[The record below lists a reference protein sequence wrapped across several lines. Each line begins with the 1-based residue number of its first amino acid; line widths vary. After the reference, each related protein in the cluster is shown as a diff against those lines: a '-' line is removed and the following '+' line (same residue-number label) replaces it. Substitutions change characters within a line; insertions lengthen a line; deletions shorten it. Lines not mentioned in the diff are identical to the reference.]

1 MIIDN
6 KKVKEELRK
15 KGFKEPE
22 KYYPTDALKDLGYI
36 KNECK
41 NCERVFYAVGIKN
54 ICGDPTC
61 FGGFRFIGDTPAKN
75 KLGYNQ
81 AWTKFAYIMKKQGYT
96 PINRYP
102 CVARWREDEYW
113 VGASIY
119 DFQPY
124 VVSGEVEPPANPL
137 VVPQFCM
144 RFNDIDNIGIT
155 GAHYACFIM
164 QGQHAFV
171 EAKYYDK
178 NKYFRD
184 LHKWFTDGIG
194 IPKEE
199 LYIHLDSWAGGGNA
213 GVSCEFMSRGLE
225 IANQVYMTYELTPSG
240 LKDLKLK
247 VLDMGQGQER
257 VAWFTQGKSTSYE
270 TTFPSVVKKLYSI
283 TGVKVDEKLMQKF
296 LPYSSYL
303 NVDEVEDIDKVWDYV
318 AKQIKVGVEE
328 LRKKILEL
336 AALYSIAE
344 HSRAL
349 LVALSDGA
357 LPSNVGGGYNLRV
370 ILRRALS
377 FIGKYGWKIYLPDV
391 CKWHADYLKPLFP
404 ELMENLD
411 DVTKILDVEKS
422 KFEATK
428 QKTHS
433 MILKL
438 VKEEINDKKL
448 LLLYD
453 SYGITP
459 EVVRGE
465 AVKFNKKIDVP
476 ENFYAKVAELHEKS
490 EQEHATKR
498 EEKLDLEGIPET
510 KALYY
515 FDYTKTKF
523 KAKVV
528 KIIDNK
534 VILDETYF
542 YPTSG
547 GQLHDL
553 GTINGQ
559 NVIDVF
565 KQGSII
571 VHVLSQKPDFKENDE
586 VECGIDLQR
595 RLQLAKH
602 HTATHIINAAARKVL
617 GNHINQAGA
626 KKDID
631 KATIDLTH
639 YQGITDEE
647 LEKIEEEANK
657 IVNKSIK
664 VHGNFIPR
672 TEAEQTYGMNIY
684 QGGAVPGKLLRI
696 VNIDGIDVEA
706 CGGTH
711 LKNTAEA
718 GEIKILKTTKISD
731 GIVRLYFTAGEAAQK
746 EKKKETQILEES
758 AKLLNVNVEQLPARV
773 SELFEKWKL
782 ARKAVEKKKE
792 IDVKELELA
801 SKEEFS
807 GNVLYKICEIL
818 KTQPE
823 HVVKTVKRFLNE
835 LEDMRNKLN

>member
-1 MIIDN
+1 MLTDKEI
-6 KKVKEELRK
+6 KKELRK

-22 KYYPTDALKDLGYI
+22 KYYPTNAFKELGYT

-41 NCERVFYAVGIKN
+41 KCKRIFYTTEKKD
-54 ICGDPTC
+54 ICGDPAC
-61 FGGFRFIGDTPAKN
+61 FGGFRFIGDTPAEN
-75 KLGYNQ
+75 KLDYIR
-81 AWTKFAYIMKKQGYT
+81 AWTKFADIMKKQGYT
-96 PINRYP
+96 PIKRYP

-178 NKYFRD
+178 NKYFKD
-184 LHKWFTDGIG
+184 LHKWFTDGIVV
-194 IPKEE
+194 PKDE

-213 GVSCEFMSRGLE
+213 GVSCEFLSRGLE
-225 IANQVYMTYELTPSG
+225 IANQVYMQYEVTPSG
-240 LKDLKLK
+240 LKDLKIK

-270 TTFPSVVKKLYSI
+270 TTFPTVVKKLYSI
-283 TGVKVDEKLMQKF
+283 TGVKIDDDMMQRF

-303 NVDEVEDIDKVWDYV
+303 NVDEIEDIDKVWNDV
-318 AKQIKVGVEE
+318 ANEIEVDVKE
-328 LRKKILEL
+328 LKEKILEL
-336 AALYSIAE
+336 SALYSIAE

-377 FIGKYGWKIYLPDV
+377 FIDKYNWKIELADV
-391 CKWHADYLKPLFP
+391 CRWHAEYLKPLFP
-404 ELMENLD
+404 ELSENLD
-411 DVTKILDVEKS
+411 EVEKILQVEKS
-422 KFEATK
+422 KYEATK

-433 MILKL
+433 MISKL
-438 VKEEINDKKL
+438 VKEEIDDKKL

-453 SYGITP
+453 SHGITP
-459 EVVRGE
+459 EVVREE
-465 AVKFNKKIDVP
+465 ALKLDKKIIVP
-476 ENFYAKVAELHEKS
+476 ENFYARVAELHSKH
-490 EQEHATKR
+490 EQEHATKK
-498 EEKLDLEGIPET
+498 EEKLDLTGIPET
-510 KALYY
+510 KALY
-515 FDYTKTKF
+515 FDDYKKIKF
-523 KAKVV
+523 KAKIVEA
-528 KIIDNK
+528 IDNK
-534 VILDETYF
+534 VILNQTYF

-547 GQLHDL
+547 GQLHDI
-553 GTINGQ
+553 GTISLRSKEIVHK
-559 NVIDVF
+559 VIDVF
-565 KQGSII
+565 KQGKVI
-571 VHVLSQKPDFKENDE
+571 VHVLSKKPEFTEGEE
-586 VECGIDLQR
+586 VECEIDLDR

-602 HTATHIINAAARKVL
+602 HTSTHIINAAARKVL

-639 YQGITDEE
+639 YQSITDDE
-647 LEKIEEEANK
+647 LQRIEEEANK
-657 IVNKSIK
+657 LVKQSLT
-664 VHGNFIPR
+664 VHSSFLPR
-672 TEAEQTYGMNIY
+672 TEAEQTYGMTIY

-696 VNIDGIDVEA
+696 INIDGIDIEA

-711 LKNTAEA
+711 LKNTSEA
-718 GEIKILKTTKISD
+718 GEIKILKATKISD
-731 GIVRLYFTAGEAAQK
+731 GIVRIYFTAGEA
-746 EKKKETQILEES
+746 EKREIKGEKQILEDTITS
-758 AKLLNVNVEQLPARV
+758 
-773 SELFEKWKL
+773 
-782 ARKAVEKKKE
+782 
-792 IDVKELELA
+792 
-801 SKEEFS
+801 
-807 GNVLYKICEIL
+807 
-818 KTQPE
+818 
-823 HVVKTVKRFLNE
+823 
-835 LEDMRNKLN
+835 